1 MKNIKHFF
9 ILPKIYL
16 SYIFKKRKCSYMPI
30 RLWIETSS
38 RCNLE
43 CRLCVNKDID
53 PGLKG
58 DMDFDLYKKIIDQ
71 IKDYAFDIN
80 LFHRGEPLLNPKIV
94 DMVRYANIN
103 GIKTRIHTNATLL
116 NENLSRELIKAGLN
130 LISFSVD
137 GYSKKTYEKNRI
149 NATFEVTL
157 NNIIDFLKIKKELN
171 SPIPSTIIQV
181 MEFDE
186 NLSVKEFQKQKSEF
200 IKNFD
205 NLPLDKLVIRTPHNW
220 GGLLEIEGIKKINR
234 EKSRLIPCTFPW
246 YSLTIFYNGLVYL
259 CPQDFTGEIPVG
271 DVNKDSIKDI
281 FNNEALT
288 EIRSKFKNKDIADLN
303 PCSSCDRI
311 WRETVAGIPREYLK
325 AFLKDNMATK

>member
-1 MKNIKHFF
+1 MKKIKHFF

-16 SYIFKKRKCSYMPI
+16 SYIFKKRKCGYLPV

-43 CRLCVNKDID
+43 CRLCVNKDVD

-58 DMDFDLYKKIIDQ
+58 DMDFGLYKKIIDQ

-94 DMVRYANIN
+94 DMVRYANNN

-116 NENLSRELIKAGLN
+116 NENLGRELIKAGLN
-130 LISFSVD
+130 LISFSMD

-157 NNIIDFLKIKKELN
+157 NNIINFLKIKKELN
-171 SPIPSTIIQV
+171 SSTPATIIQV

-186 NLSVKEFQKQKSEF
+186 NLSGEEFQKQKNEF

-205 NLPLDKLVIRTPHNW
+205 NLPLDKIVTRTPHNW
-220 GGLLEIEGIKKINR
+220 GGLLEIEGIKKINK

-271 DVNKDSIKDI
+271 DANKDSIKDI
-281 FNNEALT
+281 FNNTALE
-288 EIRSKFKNKDIADLN
+288 EIRSKFKNKNIENLN
-303 PCSSCDRI
+303 PCSNCDRI
-311 WRETVAGIPREYLK
+311 WRETIAGIPREYLK
-325 AFLKDNMATK
+325 AFLKDSI